1 MTNREKAQQLDPDF
15 VVMAYCNGYFP
26 MADPRTHA
34 VSWYSPNPRAIIP
47 LDGFKVSRSLRR
59 RIKKNVFEIRIDT
72 SFEEVIRQCSERDET
87 WISAEIVRVY
97 TVLHKKGFAHSVESW
112 SGGTLAGGLYGVAI
126 NGAFFGESMFSKQS
140 DASKIA
146 LVHLVDYLKARRF
159 KLLDT
164 QYINEHI
171 SQFGAVEIS
180 RSSYLSLLS
189 EALRI
194 ETQFL
199 DRPDNHAES
208 V

>member
-26 MADPRTHA
+26 MADPQTYA

-47 LDGFKVSRSLRR
+47 LDNFKVPRSLKQ
-59 RIKKNVFEIRIDT
+59 RIRKRVFEIRIDT
-72 SFEEVIRQCSERDET
+72 SFEEVIRRCSERDET
-87 WISAEIVRVY
+87 WISEDIIRVY
-97 TVLHKKGFAHSVESW
+97 SVLHKRGLAHSVESW
-112 SGGTLAGGLYGVAI
+112 RGDALAGGLYGVAI

-146 LVHLVDYLKARRF
+146 LVHLVDYLNTRRF
-159 KLLDT
+159 RLLDT

-189 EALRI
+189 EALHT
-194 ETQFL
+194 ETQFR
-199 DRPDNHAES
+199 DRPDDCPEDI
-208 V
+208 